1 MHALVA
7 TDGQLDATATAD
19 FAACLAGPGGRV
31 TVLTVVE
38 VPRAFLDD
46 MRADWGAPQG
56 SGRLVD
62 DAYVVTPA
70 VPREAPQGWPG
81 DDALIDRYLNDKK
94 VQYTAPIVDIL
105 RNSDIHADARVVESE
120 NVSLTIINQC
130 AELGADVVII
140 GTHGRGLVQGL
151 LGSNGTKIV
160 RRSPIPVLLIRTTS
174 S

>member
-1 MHALVA
+1 MHVLVA

-19 FAACLAGPGGRV
+19 FAARLAGPDGRV

-38 VPRAFLDD
+38 VPRAFLHD
-46 MRADWGAPQG
+46 MRVDWGAPEG
-56 SGRLVD
+56 TGRLVD

-70 VPREAPQGWPG
+70 VPREAPAGWPG

-94 VQYTAPIVDIL
+94 EQCTASIVDIL
-105 RNSDIHADARVVESE
+105 RSADVHTHARVVESE

-140 GTHGRGLVQGL
+140 GSHGRGLVQGL